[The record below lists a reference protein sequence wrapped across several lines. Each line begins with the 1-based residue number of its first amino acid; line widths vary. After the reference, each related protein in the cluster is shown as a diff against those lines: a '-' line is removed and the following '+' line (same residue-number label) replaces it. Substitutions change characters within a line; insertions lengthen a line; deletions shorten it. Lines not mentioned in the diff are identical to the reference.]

1 MKHIIIELLEE
12 NIEDLCDLGLDKDS
26 LGVTPKI
33 QAMKENL
40 MNWILSKLNTTAL

>member
-12 NIEDLCDLGLDKDS
+12 NIDLCDLGLDKDS

-40 MNWILSKLNTTAL
+40 MNWILSKLKTTAL